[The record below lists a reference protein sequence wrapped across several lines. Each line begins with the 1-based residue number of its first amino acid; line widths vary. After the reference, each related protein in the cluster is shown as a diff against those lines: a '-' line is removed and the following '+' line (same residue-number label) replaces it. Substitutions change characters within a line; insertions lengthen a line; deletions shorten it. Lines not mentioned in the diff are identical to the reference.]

1 MTCPFVVA
9 LMRKLSS
16 AGEHSLHRG
25 GVMGSNPIVSTKLII
40 PVVLGKEFF
49 MKFTDGAWMTAEG
62 FDIHPA
68 REVRFVKTDDVKV
81 TLTAPAF
88 HIYNRGMTLS
98 GPYIT
103 VEISSPCENV
113 FRIRAYHFKGDKSL
127 LPSYF
132 RLNNGSVCLKAE
144 ESSSTVSITSGD
156 STLIVDKD
164 NYGFELKRG
173 SSVITRSC
181 GGALAYIN
189 GSNGTFMRE
198 QLSLGVGEHVYGLG
212 ERFGNF
218 IKNGQTVDII
228 NKDGGTF
235 TEQSYKNIPFYIT
248 DNNLGVFVNHT
259 EEISFEIAS
268 ENVSKVQFSVKGE
281 CLDYFLFAGNS
292 MKDVIRLYT
301 GLTGRAPKLPD
312 WSFGLWLSTSFTTD
326 YDEKTVLSFVDGMK
340 DRGIDLSVFHFDC
353 FWMKDSHWC
362 NFLWDRDMFPN
373 PAGLLAKLH
382 DRGLHVCVWINPY
395 IAQQSEL
402 FDEAVS
408 NGYLIKKNDGSIWQT
423 DLWQAGMGIFDF
435 TNKEA
440 AVWYQNKLKAL
451 LDMGVDCF
459 KTDFGE
465 RIPVED
471 AMFSDGS
478 DPLRMHNY
486 YTYLYN
492 KTVFDLLE
500 KEKGK
505 GEAVLFAR
513 SATAGCQKFPV
524 HWGGDCHS
532 DYPSMEQTIRGGLS
546 LMLSGFSYWS
556 HDIGGF
562 EDKSTPDVYKRWAAF
577 GLLSSHSRLH
587 GSSSYRVPWNYDEES
602 VDVLRHYTK
611 LKKSLMSYIST
622 AREEAECNGLPVM
635 RPMVIE
641 FQDDPVCA
649 FLDRQYMLG
658 EKILVA
664 PVFDED
670 GWVEFYLPAGTWTSA
685 DGKDVRVLENGRFFK
700 EQRSY
705 LEMPVYIRS

>member
-1 MTCPFVVA
+1 
-9 LMRKLSS
+9 MRTDSECSYKST
-16 AGEHSLHRG
+16 G
-25 GVMGSNPIVSTKLII
+25 GH
-40 PVVLGKEFF
+40 F
-49 MKFTDGAWMTAEG
+49 MIFTDGAWRIAEG

-68 REVRFVKTDDVKV
+68 GEVRFVQNSEDRI
-81 TLTAPAF
+81 TLTMPSF
-88 HIYNRGMTLS
+88 HIYVRGMTLG

-103 VEISSPCENV
+103 MEISSPAENI
-113 FRIRAYHFKGDKSL
+113 FHIRTYHFKGDRSL
-127 LPSYF
+127 APSYF
-132 RLNNGSVCLKAE
+132 ALNVDNIPLETEEDENTLIIRSG
-144 ESSSTVSITSGD
+144 ESS
-156 STLIVDKD
+156 LIINKKD
-164 NYGFELKRG
+164 YGYELKRG
-173 SSVITRSC
+173 NRTVTASKN
-181 GGALAYIN
+181 GALAYIDGN
-189 GSNGTFMRE
+189 HGSFMRE
-198 QLSLGVGEHVYGLG
+198 QLNLRVGEHVYGLG

-218 IKNGQTVDII
+218 IRNGQSIDII

-259 EEISFEIAS
+259 EEINFEVAS
-268 ENVSKVQFSVKGE
+268 ENVSKVQFSVRGE
-281 CLDYFLFAGNS
+281 CLDYFLIAGES
-292 MKDVIRLYT
+292 MKDVITLYT
-301 GLTGRAPKLPD
+301 GLTGRVPKLPD
-312 WSFGLWLSTSFTTD
+312 WSFGLWLSTSFSTD
-326 YDEKTVLSFVDGMK
+326 YDEQTVLSFVDGMR

-362 NFLWDRDMFPN
+362 NFLWDSDMFPD
-373 PAGLLAKLH
+373 PEGLIAKLH

-395 IAQQSEL
+395 IAQQSEI
-402 FDEAVS
+402 FDEAAK
-408 NGYLIKKNDGSIWQT
+408 NGYLIRKTDGSVWQT
-423 DLWQAGMGIFDF
+423 DLWQAGMGIVDF
-435 TNKEA
+435 TNKDA
-440 AVWYQNKLKAL
+440 AKWYQGKLKVL

-465 RIPVED
+465 RIPVDDVVFADE
-471 AMFSDGS
+471 S

-492 KTVFDLLE
+492 STVFELLE

-587 GSSSYRVPWNYDEES
+587 GSTSYRVPWNYDEES
-602 VDVLRHYTK
+602 VTVLRHYVE
-611 LKKSLMSYIST
+611 LKKSLMPYLNT
-622 AREEAECNGLPVM
+622 ARSAAEESGLPVM
-635 RPMVIE
+635 RPMILE
-641 FQDDPVCA
+641 FQDDPICA

-658 EKILVA
+658 SNVLVA

-670 GWVEFYLPAGTWTSA
+670 GWVEFYLPEGTWVSA
-685 DGKDVRVLENGRFFK
+685 DGSDRRVITTGRFFK
-700 EQRSY
+700 EKRGY
-705 LEMPVYIRS
+705 LEMPVYIRN

>member
-1 MTCPFVVA
+1 MI
-9 LMRKLSS
+9 K
-16 AGEHSLHRG
+16 SLKI
-25 GVMGSNPIVSTKLII
+25 SYIAFQ
-40 PVVLGKEFF
+40 KESL
-49 MKFTDGAWMTAEG
+49 MKFTDGAWMTKEG

-68 REVRFVKTDDVKV
+68 KEVRFVKAEDTKV

-88 HIYNRGMTLS
+88 HIYNRGMTLT

-103 VEISSPCENV
+103 IEITSPCENA
-113 FRIRAYHFKGDKSL
+113 FRIRTYHFKGDKSL

-132 RLNNGSVCLKAE
+132 NLNENIVSLKTE
-144 ESSSTVSITSGD
+144 ETEKTLTITSGESSLVFD
-156 STLIVDKD
+156 KESYGYELIRNSNKIT
-164 NYGFELKRG
+164 G
-173 SSVITRSC
+173 SS
-181 GGALAYIN
+181 GGSLAYIN
-189 GSNGTFMRE
+189 GSNGSFIRE

-218 IKNGQTVDII
+218 IKNGQSIDIV

-259 EEISFEIAS
+259 EEISFEVAT
-268 ENVSKVQFSVKGE
+268 ENVSKVQFSAKGE
-281 CLDYFLFAGNS
+281 CLDYFLFAGSS
-292 MKDVIRLYT
+292 MKDVITLYT

-340 DRGIDLSVFHFDC
+340 ERGIDLSVFHFDC

-362 NFLWDRDMFPN
+362 NFLWDSDMFPD
-373 PAGLLAKLH
+373 PKGLIAKLH
-382 DRGLHVCVWINPY
+382 DRGLKVCVWINPY

-402 FDEAVS
+402 FDEAAA
-408 NGYLIKKNDGSIWQT
+408 NGCLIKKTDGSVWQT
-423 DLWQAGMGIFDF
+423 DLWQAGMGIVDF
-435 TNKEA
+435 TNKD
-440 AVWYQNKLKAL
+440 AVKWYQNKLKAL

-465 RIPVED
+465 RIPVNNVV
-471 AMFSDGS
+471 FSDGS
-478 DPLRMHNY
+478 DPLRMHNF

-492 KTVFDLLE
+492 KAVFELLE
-500 KEKGK
+500 NEKGK

-587 GSSSYRVPWNYDEES
+587 GSSSYRVPWNYDEEA
-602 VDVLRHYTK
+602 VDVLRYYTE
-611 LKKSLMSYIST
+611 LKKTLMPYIDK
-622 AREEAECNGLPVM
+622 AREEAESSGLPVM
-635 RPMVIE
+635 RPMMLE
-641 FQDDPVCA
+641 FQEDPACA

-658 EKILVA
+658 SNILVA
-664 PVFDED
+664 PVFDKD
-670 GWVEFYLPAGTWTSA
+670 GWVTFYLPKGIWTSV
-685 DGKDVRVLENGRFFK
+685 DGKDTRVAIEGSFFK
-700 EQRSY
+700 EQRGY